1 MRKLMAR
8 DILAAVLL
16 FVAVFLFVIA
26 WPDGVM
32 LGIIAAVF
40 ATSAVIVVVHREPN
54 KGST

>member
-1 MRKLMAR
+1 MAR